1 MKLRRFLLQFGIPRV
16 KRPEV
21 LQGERMLLDRYVVQ
35 PAAALRIAPPRL
47 PGGEEVEAEAE
58 AGLEDDEALAAR
70 PACGE
75 RIALQEDVLGLLE
88 PARCAVVDVVE
99 GRGIRRAFLERRC
112 RGNQGA
118 NAESFLAP
126 SPTFWPP

>member
-1 MKLRRFLLQFGIPRV
+1 MELGGEGFKFGVARV

-21 LQGERMLLDRYVVQ
+21 LQAERMLLDCYVMELARL
-35 PAAALRIAPPRL
+35 AAKSL

-58 AGLEDDEALAAR
+58 AGLEDDEALAAG
-70 PACGE
+70 PARGQCV
-75 RIALQEDVLGLLE
+75 ALEEDVRGLRR
-88 PARCAVVDVVE
+88 AAGCAVVDVVE
-99 GRGIRRAFLERRC
+99 GRGVRRAFLERRC
-112 RGNQGA
+112 GRNQGA

>member
-1 MKLRRFLLQFGIPRV
+1 M

-21 LQGERMLLDRYVVQ
+21 LQGKRMFFDRYVVQ
-35 PAAALRIAPPRL
+35 PPAASRIAPPRL

-58 AGLEDDEALAAR
+58 AGFEDDEALAAG
-70 PACGE
+70 PAPGK
-75 RIALQEDVLGLLE
+75 RIALQEDVFGLLE

-99 GRGIRRAFLERRC
+99 GRGIGRAFLERRC